1 MPALNEQPPLRARFG
16 PYRLDEAEAVLA
28 RGEEPVE
35 LPPRA
40 FQVLCALVRK
50 PGQLV
55 TKEALLDAVWGHRH
69 INESA
74 LKNIVSQLR
83 QALGD
88 DAQQAR
94 FIQTA
99 ARRGYRFIA
108 PVIDDD
114 LPRRHQRPFDK
125 CCPSRG

>member
-1 MPALNEQPPLRARFG
+1 M
-16 PYRLDEAEAVLA
+16 
-28 RGEEPVE
+28 E

-55 TKEALLDAVWGHRH
+55 TKDALLDAVWGHRH

-114 LPRRHQRPFDK
+114 LAAPAPNVTFDRLPAPPGGEQECGHRRRRPRR
-125 CCPSRG
+125 PSRSTR